1 MKIQH
6 ADFVISNSDYKKCP
20 EDKLPEYA
28 FIGRSNV
35 GKSSLINSIVN
46 KRNLAKTSSTPGKTQ
61 LINHYIIN
69 NSFYIVDL
77 PGIGYAKTSKKIR
90 EKFRKMVEN
99 YLIKRL
105 SLECLFMLID
115 CRHSPQTIDQK
126 FMQWLAENQ
135 IPFVIVFTK
144 ADKLSEKQLKKNIS
158 SYKQE
163 MLKEWI
169 ELPKIFV
176 TSSKNKRDIEEIKK
190 FIHKIQKSPS
200 E

>member
-1 MKIQH
+1 MKIKY

-20 EDKLPEYA
+20 NNDLLEYA

-46 KRNLAKTSSTPGKTQ
+46 KKNLAKTSSTPGKTQ

-77 PGIGYAKTSKKIR
+77 PGIGYAKTSKKARLQFKEMI
-90 EKFRKMVEN
+90 ES
-99 YLIKRL
+99 YLIKRS

-126 FMQWLAENQ
+126 FMQWLAENEV
-135 IPFVIVFTK
+135 PFVITFTK
-144 ADKLSEKQLKKNIS
+144 SDKLTKIQLKQNIS
-158 SYKQE
+158 LYKKE

-169 ELPKIFV
+169 ELPKIFI
-176 TSSKNKRDIEEIKK
+176 TSSKTKTGIDEIKE
-190 FIHKIQKSPS
+190 FMQEIKSS
-200 E
+200 SR

>member
-1 MKIQH
+1 MKIKY

-20 EDKLPEYA
+20 NNDLLEYA

-46 KRNLAKTSSTPGKTQ
+46 KKNLAKTSSTPGKTQ

-77 PGIGYAKTSKKIR
+77 PGIGYAKTSKKARLQFKEMI
-90 EKFRKMVEN
+90 ES
-99 YLIKRL
+99 YLIKRS

-115 CRHSPQTIDQK
+115 CRHTPQTIDQK
-126 FMQWLAENQ
+126 FMQWLAENEV
-135 IPFVIVFTK
+135 PFVITFTK
-144 ADKLSEKQLKKNIS
+144 SDKLTKIQLKQNIS
-158 SYKQE
+158 LYKKE

-169 ELPKIFV
+169 ELPKIFI
-176 TSSKNKRDIEEIKK
+176 TSSKTKTGIDEIKE
-190 FIHKIQKSPS
+190 FIQEIKSS
-200 E
+200 SR

>member
-1 MKIQH
+1 MKIKY

-20 EDKLPEYA
+20 NNDLLEYA

-46 KRNLAKTSSTPGKTQ
+46 KKNLAKTSSTPGKTQ

-77 PGIGYAKTSKKIR
+77 PGIGYAKTSKKARLQFKEMI
-90 EKFRKMVEN
+90 ES
-99 YLIKRL
+99 YLIKRS

-115 CRHSPQTIDQK
+115 CRHTPQTIDQK
-126 FMQWLAENQ
+126 FMQWLAENEV
-135 IPFVIVFTK
+135 PFVIAFTK
-144 ADKLSEKQLKKNIS
+144 SDKLTKIQLKQNIS
-158 SYKQE
+158 LYKKE

-169 ELPKIFV
+169 ELPKIFI
-176 TSSKNKRDIEEIKK
+176 TSSKTKTGIDEIKE
-190 FIHKIQKSPS
+190 FIQEIKSS
-200 E
+200 SR

>member
-20 EDKLPEYA
+20 KDKLPEYA

-90 EKFRKMVEN
+90 EKFKKMVEN

-144 ADKLSEKQLKKNIS
+144 ADKLNENQLKKNIS

-190 FIHKIQKSPS
+190 FIQKIQKSPS